1 MQHCVIPAAPHWCV
15 PWSLTLFVA
24 TDVGDTTTASPPVAA
39 TPAAV
44 TIRTNASAVPPSDGA
59 SLLAVAGTNISV
71 VLCNRCVFGDDSML
85 ERSGVGTYYNCLP
98 NGSLRVTTGCNA
110 ACPVCQDAQAVFPN
124 ATRSL
129 VPFEATSSSSM
140 LPTSVVVSPRC
151 ARGGVRGVGCRATL
165 AMRDGRAGAP

>member
-1 MQHCVIPAAPHWCV
+1 MKHCVIPAAPHWCV
-15 PWSLTLFVA
+15 PWSLTLSVA
-24 TDVGDTTTASPPVAA
+24 TEIGDTTTASPPVAA

-71 VLCNRCVFGDDSML
+71 VLCNRCVFGDDKML

-129 VPFEATSSSSM
+129 VPFEATSLSSM
-140 LPTSVVVSPRC
+140 LPSSVVVAPRDAAGALVAATGVRWQC
-151 ARGGVRGVGCRATL
+151 GTGRGGAT
-165 AMRDGRAGAP
+165 